1 MSGSDESGA
10 SASAAPGRAR
20 PLILA
25 HRGDHRL
32 HQENTLPAFA
42 AALALPT
49 CDGLEF
55 DVHLSADGIPVV
67 IHDESLLRVQ
77 GLDRLVTDVAADALA
92 GLGVP
97 ALSAVLAAAPPPWF
111 LDVELKVDGGRAIAD
126 VLRVARGATL
136 HDAVVSSFE
145 PGALEGIRR
154 LEPSWPLWLNAED
167 LSPET
172 VALARTLGCRG
183 ISAWIDAIDEDG
195 VAAVARAGLE
205 LAAWTVTSPED
216 VRRLAGLGVMA
227 VCAEGEA
234 LGGA

>member
-42 AALALPT
+42 AALALPA
-49 CDGLEF
+49 CDGIEF

-77 GLDRLVTDVAADALA
+77 GLDRLVTDLAADALA
-92 GLGVP
+92 GRGVP
-97 ALSAVLAAAPPPWF
+97 ALSAVLALAPSPWF

-126 VLRVARGATL
+126 VLRVARGAKL

-145 PGALEGIRR
+145 TAALEGIRR

-195 VAAVARAGLE
+195 VATVARAGLE

-234 LGGA
+234 LGGS